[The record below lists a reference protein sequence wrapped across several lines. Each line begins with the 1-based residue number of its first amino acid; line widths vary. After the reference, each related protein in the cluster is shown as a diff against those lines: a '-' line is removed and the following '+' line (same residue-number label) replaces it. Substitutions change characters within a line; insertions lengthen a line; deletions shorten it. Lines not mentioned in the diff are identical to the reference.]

1 MKNQGRSSSFSKN
14 STRDQVWLGFDI
26 KTEKGPVLNPQ
37 QIHFWN
43 EAQFKKAQP
52 EQPFHYHA
60 DALVGLSLI
69 HLNPQ
74 LQHPFVSPK
83 MNYSFCAEAWNAME
97 PHFELFNKSQAAV
110 NNIRSH
116 LKPESQT
123 VLESFERQFSD
134 NLESS
139 MHGWGI
145 DLQNIAQ
152 LIESIDYLESK
163 TNKPMAYNFSIQFSK
178 TTVQKMQYLYSL
190 LFNTRAMI
198 AMDYNAQTQ
207 DASHDACKMDS
218 IADYL
223 KKADYVVND
232 ALLYCAFKK
241 QKGHMNSDVAK
252 YMQSHFNKLAHNG
265 VCLIEALPSN
275 FFKDSNNEELEEA
288 LYLVQMDWL
297 LGTEAGLLYRLREEL
312 YGLRDGYE
320 NIFWPETQ
328 GMATKQST
336 NLSVS
341 CSLDIATI
349 YPHSDAA

>member
-1 MKNQGRSSSFSKN
+1 MKNQGRSSSFSAGP
-14 STRDQVWLGFDI
+14 TRDQVWLGFDI
-26 KTEKGPVLNPQ
+26 KTESGPVLKPR

-60 DALVGLSLI
+60 DALVGLSLV

-83 MNYSFCAEAWNAME
+83 MNYSFCAEAWNTME

-110 NNIRSH
+110 SKIRSH
-116 LKPESQT
+116 LKPENHA
-123 VLESFERQFSD
+123 VLEYFERHFSD
-134 NLESS
+134 TLESS
-139 MHGWGI
+139 LHSWGI
-145 DLQNIAQ
+145 DLQNITQ
-152 LIESIDYLESK
+152 LIESIDHLESK
-163 TNKPMAYNFSIQFSK
+163 TNKPIAYNFSIQFSK
-178 TTVQKMQYLYSL
+178 STLQKMQYLHSL

-198 AMDYNAQTQ
+198 AMDYNAQIQ

-223 KKADYVVND
+223 KKADYVAND
-232 ALLYCAFKK
+232 ALLYWAFKK
-241 QKGHMNSDVAK
+241 QKGHMSSEVGE
-252 YMQSHFNKLAHNG
+252 YMQSHFKKLTYNG
-265 VCLIEALPSN
+265 VCLIEALPSS
-275 FFKDSNNEELEEA
+275 FFKGWHHEELEDA
-288 LYLVQMDWL
+288 LYMVQMDWL

-320 NIFWPETQ
+320 NIFWPETMDLISQ
-328 GMATKQST
+328 RAT

-341 CSLDIATI
+341 CALDVATI
-349 YPHSDAA
+349 YPYSDAA